1 MIRKLQTAGRRLCA
15 LLTAAAVLAMTPG
28 VSAQAVTANGA
39 IARGIDVSKHNGAVN
54 WGQVAGTGINFT
66 FIKVGSTKSGVD
78 PQFAA
83 NITGAQA
90 AGLRTGVY
98 LYSYAVTP
106 EQAAEEARL
115 VLQWIEPYTVN
126 YPIVFDIEDKCHK
139 NLSSQE
145 LIDIINAFCT
155 AIDAA
160 GYYPMVYS
168 YKNMFTGKL
177 SNVGWDKWV
186 AQYDDACDYN
196 NNVCFWQ
203 YSSHGSVNG
212 VGGRVDVNYQYKDY
226 SQLIIPEGFIGHNG
240 SVRFYRN
247 WKMQK
252 GWVDYNNTRYYLDGA
267 GNLVSGWL
275 TDADGRI
282 YYLSPQDGSIARGQ
296 CAVDGA
302 NYYFTA
308 EGVKTAGWVVLEDKK
323 YFYDPAGNGAMKTD
337 WYSDESG
344 NFYFFDRAQGFML
357 TGAQV
362 IDGANYMFSPE
373 GIRMSGMIAAADGS
387 YYYDPAS
394 GQMVRGWF
402 ETAGKTCF
410 ADAAGH
416 VVTGLYEIEKQLYF
430 FDETGALI
438 RNQTLELNGK
448 TYTSS
453 PEGILTEVIPAEV
466 IPAEGAPEQSA
477 AQTAP
482 AA

>member
-1 MIRKLQTAGRRLCA
+1 MIRKFTAAGRRLCA
-15 LLTAAAVLAMTPG
+15 LLTAAAVLAVTPG
-28 VSAQAVTANGA
+28 IQAQAVTANGA

-54 WGQVAGTGINFT
+54 WGQVAGAGINFT

-155 AIDAA
+155 TIDAA

-177 SNVGWDKWV
+177 SSVGWDKWV

-203 YSSHGSVNG
+203 YSSHGNVSG

-226 SQLIIPEGFIGHNG
+226 SQFIIPEGFIGHNG

-252 GWVDYNNTRYYLDGA
+252 GWVDHNNTRYYLDGA

-275 TDADGRI
+275 TDADGRT

-296 CAVDGA
+296 CVVDGA

-308 EGVKTAGWVVLEDKK
+308 EGVKTAGWVVLDDRK
-323 YFYDPAGNGAMKTD
+323 YFYDPASNGAMKTD
-337 WYSDESG
+337 WYSDETGS
-344 NFYFFDRAQGFML
+344 FYFFDRAQGFML

-373 GIRMSGMIAAADGS
+373 GVRMSGMIQGADGS

-402 ETAGKTCF
+402 EAAGGTSY

-416 VVTGLYEIEKQLYF
+416 VVTGLYEIEKQLYY

-448 TYTSS
+448 TYTAS
-453 PEGILTEVIPAEV
+453 PEGVLAEV
-466 IPAEGAPEQSA
+466 V
-477 AQTAP
+477 P
-482 AA
+482 AAEPVVEQPAGEAAAAA